1 MKALVG
7 TFNHEKTLVG
17 AFSVIVQL
25 QSSQLVFAPLDEV
38 VQEAAVAHAA
48 DEEEH
53 GEPQRRH
60 RARHHQQLV
69 PRVQVTQ
76 HRVQRADLPQ

>member
-1 MKALVG
+1 M
-7 TFNHEKTLVG
+7 
-17 AFSVIVQL
+17 
-25 QSSQLVFAPLDEV
+25 LVFAPLDEV
-38 VQEAAVAHAA
+38 VQEAAVPHAA

-69 PRVQVTQ
+69 PRVQVPQ